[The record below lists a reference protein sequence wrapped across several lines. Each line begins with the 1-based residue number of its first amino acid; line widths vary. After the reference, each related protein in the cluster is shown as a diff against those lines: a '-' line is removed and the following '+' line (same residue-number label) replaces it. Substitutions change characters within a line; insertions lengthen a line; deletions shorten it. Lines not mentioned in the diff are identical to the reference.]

1 MDKKL
6 HMVSLGCAKNL
17 INAEQMLAALLEAG
31 YSYCEEPEEADI
43 IIVNTCAFIEQ
54 AKSEAI
60 ENILEMAEYKN
71 SGALVG
77 LVVTGCLAQRYAD
90 QLFEEMPEIDAVLG
104 VGSYDEIVEVC
115 DKIFTDADAGKLGE
129 TGKTVR
135 MGDINGPLCELPR
148 LVTTPEYTAYLKI
161 ADGCDN
167 HCAYCIIPQLRGKY
181 RSREMG
187 LILEEAKTLASQ
199 GAKEII
205 VIAQDISAYG
215 LDLYGKRC
223 LPELL
228 HKICA
233 IDGVEWVRLHYLYP
247 DEIDDEL
254 IETLASEPK
263 ILHYLDIPI
272 QHVSD
277 RILKAMNRRYTRT
290 DIENL
295 VRTLRKKLPG
305 LVLRTSLIVGLP
317 GETDEEFAELCDFMQ
332 RMKFQKAGVFTYS
345 QEEGTLAAEMP
356 DQIDEETKVKRQ
368 DVLMSIQDKVLT
380 KYNKS
385 LIGRTVTVLTEGYDR
400 SAGCYYGRS
409 YAESLDVDGKIFFLS
424 PDKKAEPGE
433 FVKVRIKDE
442 IDGDLSGDRVE
453 A

>member
-115 DKIFTDADAGKLGE
+115 DKILADADAGKLGE

-345 QEEGTLAAEMP
+345 
-356 DQIDEETKVKRQ
+356 
-368 DVLMSIQDKVLT
+368 
-380 KYNKS
+380 
-385 LIGRTVTVLTEGYDR
+385 
-400 SAGCYYGRS
+400 
-409 YAESLDVDGKIFFLS
+409 
-424 PDKKAEPGE
+424 
-433 FVKVRIKDE
+433 
-442 IDGDLSGDRVE
+442 
-453 A
+453 

>member
-1 MDKKL
+1 MEKKL

-17 INAEQMLAALLEAG
+17 INSEQMLAALLDAG
-31 YSYCEEPEEADI
+31 YAYCEEPEEADI
-43 IIVNTCAFIEQ
+43 IVINTCAFIES

-77 LVVTGCLAQRYAD
+77 LVVTGCLAQRYGE
-90 QLFEEMPEIDAVLG
+90 QLFEEMPEIDAVVG
-104 VGSYDEIVEVC
+104 VGSFDEIVEVC
-115 DKIFTDADAGKLGE
+115 DGLLAAADAGTLGQNS
-129 TGKTVR
+129 KTVR

-148 LVTTPEYTAYLKI
+148 LVTTPEYTAYIKI

-167 HCAYCIIPQLRGKY
+167 HCAYCVIPQLRGKY

-187 LILEEAKTLASQ
+187 LILEEAKMLVSQ
-199 GAKEII
+199 GAKELI

-215 LDLYGKRC
+215 TDLYGKRC

-228 HKICA
+228 HKLCA
-233 IDGVEWVRLHYLYP
+233 LDGLEWVRLHYLYP

-254 IETLASEPK
+254 IECLASEPK

-272 QHVSD
+272 QHVSA
-277 RILKAMNRRYTRT
+277 RILKAMNRRYTRS
-290 DIENL
+290 DIEKL
-295 VRTLRKKLPG
+295 VRTLRKRLPG

-332 RMKFQKAGVFTYS
+332 RMKFQKVGVFTYS
-345 QEEGTLAAEMP
+345 QEEGTIAAEMP
-356 DQIDEETKVKRQ
+356 DQIDEDVKLKRQ
-368 DVLMSIQDKVLT
+368 DTIMDIQDRILT

-385 LIGRTVTVLTEGYDR
+385 LIGRTITVLTEGYDR

-424 PDKKAEPGE
+424 PDKKIQSGE
-433 FVKVRIKDE
+433 FVKVRINDE
-442 IDGDLSGDRVE
+442 IDGDPIGDLAE
-453 A
+453 

>member
-1 MDKKL
+1 M
-6 HMVSLGCAKNL
+6 
-17 INAEQMLAALLEAG
+17 
-31 YSYCEEPEEADI
+31 
-43 IIVNTCAFIEQ
+43 
-54 AKSEAI
+54 
-60 ENILEMAEYKN
+60 
-71 SGALVG
+71 
-77 LVVTGCLAQRYAD
+77 
-90 QLFEEMPEIDAVLG
+90 
-104 VGSYDEIVEVC
+104 
-115 DKIFTDADAGKLGE
+115 
-129 TGKTVR
+129 
-135 MGDINGPLCELPR
+135 
-148 LVTTPEYTAYLKI
+148 
-161 ADGCDN
+161 
-167 HCAYCIIPQLRGKY
+167 
-181 RSREMG
+181 
-187 LILEEAKTLASQ
+187 
-199 GAKEII
+199 
-205 VIAQDISAYG
+205 
-215 LDLYGKRC
+215 
-223 LPELL
+223 
-228 HKICA
+228 
-233 IDGVEWVRLHYLYP
+233 RLHYLYP

-433 FVKVRIKDE
+433 FVKVRINDE
-442 IDGDLSGDRVE
+442 IDGDLIGDRVE